1 MNSIKRALLSVRNAI
16 AALLRTGNAAADV
29 EETHACLASE
39 QQCKRDILYSVT
51 TRCEIFVVHDCNQ
64 GMLLP
69 RR

>member
-39 QQCKRDILYSVT
+39 QQCKRDILSHYA
-51 TRCEIFVVHDCNQ
+51 
-64 GMLLP
+64 L
-69 RR
+69 